1 MGHRSRSSLGE
12 LPVQSRQLK
21 ASHRATFFQEI
32 LGQPAEFEELAFC
45 NSL

>member
-1 MGHRSRSSLGE
+1 MGHPEPIKPWRVASSK
-12 LPVQSRQLK
+12 PAAQSK
-21 ASHRATFFQEI
+21 HRATFFQEI